1 MDPVVLVMA
10 KDQAA
15 AQDKVSD
22 RKVEATVEVIELGT
36 AVAVSS

>member
-1 MDPVVLVMA
+1 MDPVDLVMA

-15 AQDKVSD
+15 ALDKVLV
-22 RKVEATVEVIELGT
+22 RKVEATAEVIELGT

>member
-15 AQDKVSD
+15 AQVRDLV
-22 RKVEATVEVIELGT
+22 RKVEVTAEVIELGT